1 MDRLIR
7 VLTPDMGNQR
17 HADAWTYART
27 TRDSSSGSAKLGK
40 LIKGVDVSS
49 DRGVASAGGQLSPI
63 PALLIAMLLI
73 LIPLSILWLVVT
85 VVVIAACRMA
95 ALGDAPGDR
104 APRQQRI
111 RGAVRERIV
120 ASPQG
125 NRLAS
130 YR

>member
-1 MDRLIR
+1 
-7 VLTPDMGNQR
+7 
-17 HADAWTYART
+17 
-27 TRDSSSGSAKLGK
+27 
-40 LIKGVDVSS
+40 
-49 DRGVASAGGQLSPI
+49 
-63 PALLIAMLLI
+63 MLLI